1 MPLGITVELT
11 TKRLERGRVGDVRHV
26 RTHLG
31 NPDCQFAKERGKIE
45 VSRAARKFRKTPRE
59 ERRRGEE
66 GGRGRGRER
75 PPPSPPPTEPHTK
88 LLSLVMGDQSV
99 PLVGREAAAIL
110 PISLISLAL
119 ASAVVTRH
127 VSQIPRPPANKTLP
141 PTLPPQTQGYFRTDI
156 AIGDYVP
163 GLRFWAPCLWIY
175 GDGSH

>member
-1 MPLGITVELT
+1 MGLRSRP
-11 TKRLERGRVGDVRHV
+11 RV
-26 RTHLG
+26 
-31 NPDCQFAKERGKIE
+31 PCISGKIE

-88 LLSLVMGDQSV
+88 LLSLVMGDRSV

-110 PISLISLAL
+110 PISQISLAL